1 MASSLQ
7 EWKCSKLTRKCPYQK
22 VKDGKWFFQC
32 DYIIPSNALA
42 GRSIT
47 KSNCNRCIIVLA
59 MKRLTYV
66 KKVIKFFDF
75 LKVFKANSIYFI

>member
-22 VKDGKWFFQC
+22 VKDGKWFFQF

-42 GRSIT
+42 CRSIT
-47 KSNCNRCIIVLA
+47 KSNCNR
-59 MKRLTYV
+59 Y
-66 KKVIKFFDF
+66 
-75 LKVFKANSIYFI
+75 NSIGYETFDLCEKGN